1 MWALAHELW
10 GGAQFSPRLG
20 VSGHAFA
27 HTLRDVQPPTGH
39 RRSEPG
45 VQNRTGVTCPAV
57 PWGGGL
63 RDRWKQIDLSFL
75 AHRAARAC
83 PRLR

>member
-57 PWGGGL
+57 PWGGGASGTAGNRSICHSL
-63 RDRWKQIDLSFL
+63 HT
-75 AHRAARAC
+75 A
-83 PRLR
+83 PREPVRV